1 MKNEK
6 RSLPDYSLI
15 PIQYNSLEELR
26 RDKRR
31 LGNQIHKSFKTVR
44 EGVKQSFLPVDE
56 AYLKSSSKYM
66 RFIGYG
72 LTAWKTAKTFNRFV
86 QYFKKK

>member
-1 MKNEK
+1 MISSEK
-6 RSLPDYSLI
+6 KLPDYSI
-15 PIQYNSLEELR
+15 VPIQYNSLEELR

-31 LGNQIHKSFKTVR
+31 LGNQIHKSFRTVR
-44 EGVKQSFLPVDE
+44 EGVKQSFLPEDT